1 MRTDQNTT
9 SKAKRAAFDAT
20 EKHAKQDDRS
30 KFDTGLTG
38 FCNKY
43 LFISFKRSTKNEI
56 FRVDEN
62 TWLVKRNHGLY
73 PTTVEYDL
81 GKAHAYCQSLLDA
94 MNKNID
100 ESTDSSEKNALKA
113 WKKKML
119 DTIFVMFFYC
129 TKTKFGGFAA
139 PVSISCLSA
148 HRTRELLRDFFASR
162 QNPFTCIPVNRARD
176 MTYRRRASKRRRHP
190 RKKFLYM

>member
-100 ESTDSSEKNALKA
+100 ESTDSSEKMHWKPERKNARHNFC
-113 WKKKML
+113 
-119 DTIFVMFFYC
+119 FVFLLYENKVWWICCACIYIVSFRTPYTRALARFFC
-129 TKTKFGGFAA
+129 FA
-139 PVSISCLSA
+139 PEPIYLYSCKQSQ
-148 HRTRELLRDFFASR
+148 RYD
-162 QNPFTCIPVNRARD
+162 I
-176 MTYRRRASKRRRHP
+176 
-190 RKKFLYM
+190 